1 MTFHARVKLF
11 FWLFCLLCIFVHQKI
26 ILICYSKYDWSVFSA
41 SFREAEIVMD
51 DDEGV
56 MYVNDDM
63 SLADTDSVNELA
75 FEVGNYAVTVVVSR
89 QSEVLQCSLVLQ
101 LCLSVTSYL
110 RNSDYN
116 VLFIE

>member
-1 MTFHARVKLF
+1 M
-11 FWLFCLLCIFVHQKI
+11 HQKI

-89 QSEVLQCSLVLQ
+89 QSEDMDFSP
-101 LCLSVTSYL
+101 
-110 RNSDYN
+110 
-116 VLFIE
+116 